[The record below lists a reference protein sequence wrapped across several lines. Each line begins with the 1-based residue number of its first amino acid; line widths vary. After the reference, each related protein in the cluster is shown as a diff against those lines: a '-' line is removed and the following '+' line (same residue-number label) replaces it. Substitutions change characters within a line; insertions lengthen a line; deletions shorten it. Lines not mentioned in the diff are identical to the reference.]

1 MYDVKIYKES
11 PKEKVRYNETKETP
25 KCCMRRGDLNTTW
38 GEKSYTTLNVHF
50 YEDFYDSKFNTI
62 EALSL

>member
-1 MYDVKIYKES
+1 M
-11 PKEKVRYNETKETP
+11 RYNETKETL
-25 KCCMRRGDLNTTW
+25 KCCMRRGDLNTAW